1 MWCVCV
7 CVAVVVVDDDDD
19 DIVAAAVIYLN
30 IIMLCVTRIVKQ
42 IILKFNSL
50 CLNIYSWSLCVFH
63 LKKILI
69 QRLLIII
76 FFNIHQFQFS
86 FQWLEVILCVFQLFI
101 WQEHK
106 KLSKKHDKIPSA
118 FCQALTVPMWERE
131 NTSAHVKYLN

>member
-1 MWCVCV
+1 MKSVC
-7 CVAVVVVDDDDD
+7 
-19 DIVAAAVIYLN
+19 
-30 IIMLCVTRIVKQ
+30 
-42 IILKFNSL
+42 FS
-50 CLNIYSWSLCVFH
+50 
-63 LKKILI
+63 LKKNILI